1 MKKKNVTL
9 EQKLKIA
16 NAVIELQKKA
26 HAVLGLA
33 LPTLDQEDT

>member
-1 MKKKNVTL
+1 MKKQNAAL
-9 EQKLKIA
+9 EKKLKIA

-33 LPTLDQEDT
+33 LPTLDEDT